1 MKQTNVHSLEEYNKQ
16 REKLLQGAHDLK
28 YGDLKFTED
37 ELKAN
42 EIFNGL
48 RDAVKPKLDE
58 KFHFEPIKYRD
69 IVEPSPLY
77 KFLLDMPK
85 GSQQHSHNPCSVK
98 SSWFVK
104 HTYAS
109 NVYIDETGKIDLF
122 DQDVPANYKS
132 VQKLREEASD
142 KAVFDKAFADNFHL
156 IAEDYEKGNAW
167 TRFEFKIANRLTI
180 ACQEGVWEECVLETF
195 LYAIEE
201 GYSNLQVRMF
211 IPFWE
216 HKIFMDP
223 EAEVALY
230 RRCLAKA
237 QEKDPNF
244 TIGIIFAGLRF
255 WDNEKVKKFVDL
267 TYELRKKHSDIV
279 IAFDL
284 VAEEQLRA
292 AKDFAPVF
300 VELFKKEDEEGHN
313 LPLML
318 HGGESIDSTNTNLY
332 DLMVCNVTRIGH
344 GLNLFKHAY
353 LMPMIK
359 ERGIAI
365 EVNPISNQ
373 MLRYTHD
380 LRVHPA
386 IGYHSFGLKVTLNSD
401 DIEVF
406 NLQTIWDFYMAAM
419 SFEFNLLDL
428 KKVISNSIE
437 TAGLNKDLQEVLA
450 NDWNT
455 KWDAFIGKVVKGQYS
470 I

>member
-1 MKQTNVHSLEEYNKQ
+1 L
-16 REKLLQGAHDLK
+16 
-28 YGDLKFTED
+28 
-37 ELKAN
+37 
-42 EIFNGL
+42 
-48 RDAVKPKLDE
+48 
-58 KFHFEPIKYRD
+58 FE
-69 IVEPSPLY
+69 
-77 KFLLDMPK
+77 
-85 GSQQHSHNPCSVK
+85 
-98 SSWFVK
+98 
-104 HTYAS
+104 
-109 NVYIDETGKIDLF
+109 
-122 DQDVPANYKS
+122 QDPAGNWKN
-132 VQKLREEASD
+132 VQKLREAATD
-142 KAVFDKAFADNFHL
+142 KAAFDQAFADNFHL
-156 IAEDYEKGNAW
+156 MDEDYEKGNAW

-180 ACQEGVWEECVLETF
+180 ACQEGIWEECVLETF

-211 IPFWE
+211 IPFYE

-223 EAEVALY
+223 EQEVALY

-237 QEKDPNF
+237 QEKDPQF

-279 IAFDL
+279 IGFDL
-284 VAEEQLRA
+284 VAEEQLRPA
-292 AKDFAPVF
+292 IDFAPIF
-300 VELFKKEDEEGHN
+300 VELFKKEDEEGFK

-318 HGGESIDSTNTNLY
+318 HGGESLDAGNTNLY
-332 DLMVCNVTRIGH
+332 DLMLCNVTRIGH
-344 GLNLFKHAY
+344 GLNLFKHSY

-373 MLRYTHD
+373 MLRYTAD

-386 IGYHSFGLKVTLNSD
+386 IGYHNFGLKVTLSSD

-406 NLQTIWDFYMAAM
+406 NLRTIWDFFMAAI

-428 KKVISNSIE
+428 KKVIFNSIE

-455 KWDAFIGKVVKGQYS
+455 KWDAFIAKVVQGQYN
-470 I
+470 IKN